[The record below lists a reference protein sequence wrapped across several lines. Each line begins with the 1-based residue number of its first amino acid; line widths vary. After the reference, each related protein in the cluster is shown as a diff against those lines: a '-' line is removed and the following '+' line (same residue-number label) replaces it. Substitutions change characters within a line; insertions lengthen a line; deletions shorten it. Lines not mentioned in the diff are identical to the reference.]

1 MLDGARRRRLRGL
14 TLLAATI
21 ALGAGAAGWALLAG
35 APAPAKPRPFPPAV
49 AVVPT
54 SSIGPSPS
62 AEPESTPTS
71 SAAPAAPDE
80 TRPVVVTEG
89 DGQGAGATWQAAGTL
104 ATARYLHTA
113 TRLEDGRVLVTGGM
127 GPDGAAIAAAELWDP
142 ATRTFSPAGSL
153 AQARYAHAATLLHDG
168 RVLIVGGASAATV
181 DRAEIWDPATGA
193 FEATSAPIRAQGV
206 TATTL
211 QDGRVLIVGGSV
223 CQVDKVAT
231 PPSTFA
237 RCHGDVRA
245 TWIWSPDGTL
255 VAGPELNDERGWHT
269 ATLLADGRVLIV
281 GNPQWGSD
289 TPESAEVYDPAT
301 NTFSVVGEPRHY
313 ISGAQAATLLRD
325 GRVLVSGGDSA
336 DPNVR
341 PRWFGPLRSTETWDP
356 ASGAFSG
363 AGPMELERRA
373 HQSALLPDGRVLVAG
388 GTGVRTNDFIDP
400 STPRTEVWDPTTSSF
415 AGVRPWPTRA
425 RSSRSRRCSTAAC
438 WRSAAM
444 RDTTLAM
451 TSATRSAAPRSS
463 TSPRR
468 LDRRRVKPA
477 RGTRAGGAERGC
489 QSTTMPNGAPPPG
502 IETGEP
508 ASSVSDVPSTA
519 KALTVAAPAST
530 TYRKP
535 PSGETCASKG
545 RRPSGFERRGA
556 DERELAVAG
565 DGVTRDRRRRR
576 C

>member
-1 MLDGARRRRLRGL
+1 M
-14 TLLAATI
+14 
-21 ALGAGAAGWALLAG
+21 
-35 APAPAKPRPFPPAV
+35 
-49 AVVPT
+49 
-54 SSIGPSPS
+54 
-62 AEPESTPTS
+62 
-71 SAAPAAPDE
+71 
-80 TRPVVVTEG
+80 VVTEG

-113 TRLEDGRVLVTGGM
+113 TRLEDGRVLVTGGV
-127 GPDGAAIAAAELWDP
+127 GPDGTAIAAAELWDP

-181 DRAEIWDPATGA
+181 DRVEIWDPATGA
-193 FEATSAPIRAQGV
+193 FEATSVPIRAQGV

-281 GNPQWGSD
+281 GNPQWGID

-325 GRVLVSGGDSA
+325 GRVLVTGGDSA
-336 DPNVR
+336 DPNGR
-341 PRWFGPLRSTETWDP
+341 PRWFGPLKSAETWDP
-356 ASGAFSG
+356 ASGTFSRAG
-363 AGPMELERRA
+363 AMELERRA

-400 STPRTEVWDPTTSSF
+400 STPQTEVWDPATGSFVGGSDHGRPARAVHAHDAARRQPAGDRRGCALRRAPWRRPPARQRRDPRPRPDELTIDGGRF
-415 AGVRPWPTRA
+415 AGELPDQ
-425 RSSRSRRCSTAAC
+425 CGAA
-438 WRSAAM
+438 
-444 RDTTLAM
+444 
-451 TSATRSAAPRSS
+451 
-463 TSPRR
+463 
-468 LDRRRVKPA
+468 
-477 RGTRAGGAERGC
+477 
-489 QSTTMPNGAPPPG
+489 
-502 IETGEP
+502 
-508 ASSVSDVPSTA
+508 
-519 KALTVAAPAST
+519 
-530 TYRKP
+530 
-535 PSGETCASKG
+535 
-545 RRPSGFERRGA
+545 
-556 DERELAVAG
+556 AVALK
-565 DGVTRDRRRRR
+565 T
-576 C
+576 